1 MEGDQIMRKISVKD
15 ALKEAII
22 EEMDRDENVFVMG
35 EDIAEHGGIYG
46 VTQGLLEKY
55 GKERIRNTPI
65 SESALIGSALGAA
78 ITGMKPIAELM
89 YIDFTT
95 VAMDQI
101 VNQVAKIRYMFGGKV
116 DVPLVIRTQGGGGR
130 GSAAQHSQSLEAW
143 FMHVPGLKVV
153 MPSTPYDAKGLLKTA
168 IRDDNPV
175 MFIEHKMAY
184 SFKGEV
190 PEEEYTIPFGKA
202 DIKREGSDVTLI
214 ANSYLLPRA
223 IEAAERMEK
232 EEGISTEIIDPLT
245 LVPFD
250 EETIIKSVSKTGRL
264 VVTHEAVKRGG
275 FGAEI
280 AAKIYESDAFYYLDA
295 PLKRVAGLEV
305 PTPYSAK
312 LENFA
317 MPDTDNIADAIL
329 EACYVK

>member
-1 MEGDQIMRKISVKD
+1 MRTITVKD
-15 ALKEAII
+15 ALQEAII

-35 EDIAEHGGIYG
+35 EDIAEHGGVYG
-46 VTQGLLEKY
+46 VTRGLLDKY

-78 ITGMKPIAELM
+78 ITGMRPIAELM
-89 YIDFTT
+89 YIDFTA

-101 VNQVAKIRYMFGGKV
+101 VNQAAKIRYMFGGKV

-175 MFIEHKMAY
+175 LFIEHKMAY

-190 PEEEYTIPFGKA
+190 PEEEYTIPFGQA
-202 DIKREGSDVTLI
+202 DIKRAGSDVTLI
-214 ANSYLLPRA
+214 ANSYLLPNA
-223 IEAAERMEK
+223 LEAAERMEK

-250 EETIIKSVSKTGRL
+250 DETIIKSVSKTGRL
-264 VVTHEAVKRGG
+264 VITHEAVKRGG

-295 PLKRVAGLEV
+295 PLQRVAGLET

-317 MPDTDNIADAIL
+317 MPDTDNIVEAIRK
-329 EACYVK
+329 ACYVK

>member
-1 MEGDQIMRKISVKD
+1 MEGEQIMRTITVKD
-15 ALKEAII
+15 ALQEAII

-78 ITGMKPIAELM
+78 ITGMRPIAELM
-89 YIDFTT
+89 YIDFTA

-101 VNQVAKIRYMFGGKV
+101 VNQAAKMRYMFGGKV

-202 DIKREGSDVTLI
+202 DIKRAGTDVTLI
-214 ANSYLLPRA
+214 ANSFLLPRA
-223 IEAAERMEK
+223 LEAAERMEK
-232 EEGISTEIIDPLT
+232 EEGISTEVIDPLT

-295 PLKRVAGLEV
+295 PLQRVAGLEV

-317 MPDTDNIADAIL
+317 MPDADKIADAIKK
-329 EACYVK
+329 ACYVK

>member
-1 MEGDQIMRKISVKD
+1 MKGDQIMRTITVKD

-78 ITGMKPIAELM
+78 ITGMRPIAELM
-89 YIDFTT
+89 YIDFTA

-101 VNQVAKIRYMFGGKV
+101 VNQAAKMRYMFGGKV

-223 IEAAERMEK
+223 LEAAERMEK

-295 PLKRVAGLEV
+295 PLQRVAGLEV
-305 PTPYSAK
+305 PTPYSAN

-317 MPDTDNIADAIL
+317 MPDTDNIADAIKK
-329 EACYVK
+329 ACYVK

>member
-1 MEGDQIMRKISVKD
+1 MRTITVKD

-46 VTQGLLEKY
+46 VTQGLLDKY

-78 ITGMKPIAELM
+78 ITGMRPIAELM
-89 YIDFTT
+89 YIDFTA

-101 VNQVAKIRYMFGGKV
+101 VNQAAKMRYMFGGKV

-223 IEAAERMEK
+223 IEAAERIEK

-264 VVTHEAVKRGG
+264 IVTHEAVKRGG

-295 PLKRVAGLEV
+295 PLQRVAGLEV
-305 PTPYSAK
+305 PTPYNAK

-317 MPDTDNIADAIL
+317 MPDTDDMAEAIRK
-329 EACYVK
+329 ACYVK

>member
-1 MEGDQIMRKISVKD
+1 MRTITVKD

-78 ITGMKPIAELM
+78 ITGMRPIAELM
-89 YIDFTT
+89 YIDFTA

-101 VNQVAKIRYMFGGKV
+101 VNQAAKMRYMFGGKV

-168 IRDDNPV
+168 IRDNNPV

-223 IEAAERMEK
+223 LEAAERMEK
-232 EEGISTEIIDPLT
+232 EEGISTEVIDPLT

-264 VVTHEAVKRGG
+264 IVTHEAVKRGG

-295 PLKRVAGLEV
+295 PLQRVAGLEV
-305 PTPYSAK
+305 PTPYNAK

-317 MPDTDNIADAIL
+317 MPDTDNMVEAIRK
-329 EACYVK
+329 ACYVK

>member
-1 MEGDQIMRKISVKD
+1 MRTITVKD
-15 ALKEAII
+15 ALQEAII

-46 VTQGLLEKY
+46 VTQGLLDKY

-78 ITGMKPIAELM
+78 ITGMRPIAELM
-89 YIDFTT
+89 YIDFTA

-101 VNQVAKIRYMFGGKV
+101 VNQAAKMRYMFGGKV

-295 PLKRVAGLEV
+295 PLQRVAGLEV
-305 PTPYSAK
+305 PTPYNAK

-317 MPDTDNIADAIL
+317 MPDTDNLAEAIKK
-329 EACYVK
+329 ACYVK

>member
-1 MEGDQIMRKISVKD
+1 MRTITTRE
-15 ALKEAII
+15 ALAEAIR
-22 EEMDRDENVFVMG
+22 EKMLKDDKVFVMG

-46 VTQGLLEKY
+46 VTRGFLEEF
-55 GKERIRNTPI
+55 GPERIRNTPI
-65 SESALIGSALGAA
+65 SEAAIIGSALGAA
-78 ITGMKPIAELM
+78 ITGMRPIAELM
-89 YIDFTT
+89 YIDFAT

-116 DVPLVIRTQGGGGR
+116 EVQLVIRTQGGGGR
-130 GSAAQHSQSLEAW
+130 GSAAQHSQSLESW
-143 FMHVPGLKVV
+143 FMHVPGLKIV

-168 IRDDNPV
+168 IQDNNPV

-202 DIKREGSDVTLI
+202 DIKREGTDVTLI

-264 VVTHEAVKRGG
+264 VVTHEAVKRCG

-280 AAKIYESDAFYYLDA
+280 AAKIMESEAFYYLDA
-295 PLKRVAGLEV
+295 PLQRVAGLEV

-317 MPDTDNIADAIL
+317 MPDTDDIADAIRD
-329 EACYVK
+329 ACYVK

>member
-1 MEGDQIMRKISVKD
+1 MRTITVKD
-15 ALKEAII
+15 ALQEAII
-22 EEMDRDENVFVMG
+22 EEMDRDEKVFVMG

-46 VTQGLLEKY
+46 VTQGLLDKY

-78 ITGMKPIAELM
+78 ITGMRPIAELM
-89 YIDFTT
+89 YIDFTA

-101 VNQVAKIRYMFGGKV
+101 VNQAAKIRYMFGGKV

-190 PEEEYTIPFGKA
+190 PEEEYTIPFGQA

-214 ANSYLLPRA
+214 ANSFLLPRA
-223 IEAAERMEK
+223 LEAAERMEK

-295 PLKRVAGLEV
+295 PLQRVAGLET

-317 MPDTDNIADAIL
+317 MPDADKIAEAIRK
-329 EACYVK
+329 ACYVK

>member
-1 MEGDQIMRKISVKD
+1 MRTITVKD
-15 ALKEAII
+15 ALQEAII

-46 VTQGLLEKY
+46 VTRGLLDKY

-78 ITGMKPIAELM
+78 ITGMRPIAELM
-89 YIDFTT
+89 YIDFTA

-101 VNQVAKIRYMFGGKV
+101 VNQAAKIRYMFGGKV

-175 MFIEHKMAY
+175 LFIEHKMAY

-190 PEEEYTIPFGKA
+190 PEEEYTIPFGQA
-202 DIKREGSDVTLI
+202 DIKRAGSDVTLI
-214 ANSYLLPRA
+214 ANSYLLPNA
-223 IEAAERMEK
+223 LEAAERMEK

-250 EETIIKSVSKTGRL
+250 DETIIKSVSKTGRL
-264 VVTHEAVKRGG
+264 VITHEAVKRGG

-295 PLKRVAGLEV
+295 PLQRVAGLET

-317 MPDTDNIADAIL
+317 MPDTDNIVEAIRK
-329 EACYVK
+329 ACYVK

>member
-1 MEGDQIMRKISVKD
+1 MRTITVKD
-15 ALKEAII
+15 ALQEAII

-78 ITGMKPIAELM
+78 ITGMRPIAELM
-89 YIDFTT
+89 YIDFTA

-101 VNQVAKIRYMFGGKV
+101 VNQAAKMRYMFGGKV

-202 DIKREGSDVTLI
+202 DIKRAGTDVTLI
-214 ANSYLLPRA
+214 ANSFLLPRA
-223 IEAAERMEK
+223 LEAAERMEK
-232 EEGISTEIIDPLT
+232 EEGISTEVIDPLT

-295 PLKRVAGLEV
+295 PLQRVAGLEV

-317 MPDTDNIADAIL
+317 MPDADKIADAIKK
-329 EACYVK
+329 ACYVK

>member
-1 MEGDQIMRKISVKD
+1 MRTITVKD

-46 VTQGLLEKY
+46 VTAGLLDKY

-78 ITGMKPIAELM
+78 ITGMRPIAELM
-89 YIDFTT
+89 YIDFTA

-101 VNQVAKIRYMFGGKV
+101 VNQAAKMRYMFGGKV
-116 DVPLVIRTQGGGGR
+116 DVPLVIRTLGGGGR

-175 MFIEHKMAY
+175 MFIEQKMAY

-190 PEEEYTIPFGKA
+190 PEEEYLIPFGKA
-202 DIKREGSDVTLI
+202 DIKRAGSDVTLV
-214 ANSYLLPRA
+214 ANSYLLPKA
-223 IEAAERMEK
+223 LKAAEIMEK
-232 EEGISTEIIDPLT
+232 EEGIKVEVIDPLT

-250 EETIIKSVSKTGRL
+250 EETIIESVSKTGRL
-264 VVTHEAVKRGG
+264 IVVHEAVKRGG

-295 PLKRVAGLEV
+295 PLQRVAGLEV
-305 PTPYSAK
+305 PTPYNEK

-317 MPDTDNIADAIL
+317 MPDLENIKEAIKKT
-329 EACYVK
+329 CYL

>member
-1 MEGDQIMRKISVKD
+1 MRTITVKD
-15 ALKEAII
+15 ALQEAII

-78 ITGMKPIAELM
+78 ITGMRPIAELM
-89 YIDFTT
+89 YIDFTA

-101 VNQVAKIRYMFGGKV
+101 VNQAAKMRYMFGGKV

-175 MFIEHKMAY
+175 MFIEQKMAY

-202 DIKREGSDVTLI
+202 DIKREGTDVTLV

-223 IEAAERMEK
+223 LEAAERMEK
-232 EEGISTEIIDPLT
+232 EEGISTEVIDPLT

-295 PLKRVAGLEV
+295 PLQRVAGLEV

-317 MPDTDNIADAIL
+317 MPDTDNIADAIKK
-329 EACYVK
+329 ACYVK

>member
-1 MEGDQIMRKISVKD
+1 MRTITVRE
-15 ALKEAII
+15 ALREAIR
-22 EEMDRDENVFVMG
+22 EEMLRDERVFVMG

-46 VTQGLLEKY
+46 ITKGLLEEF

-65 SESALIGSALGAA
+65 SEAGFIGCALGAA
-78 ITGMKPIAELM
+78 ITGMRPIAELM
-89 YIDFTT
+89 YIDFAT

-116 DVPLVIRTQGGGGR
+116 EVPLVIRGPGGGGR

-168 IRDDNPV
+168 IRDNNPV
-175 MFIEHKMAY
+175 MFIEQKMGY
-184 SFKGEV
+184 NFKGEV
-190 PEEEYTIPFGKA
+190 PEEEYLIPFGKA
-202 DIKREGSDVTLI
+202 DIKKAGEDVTVI

-223 IEAAERMEK
+223 LKAAEEIEK
-232 EEGISTEIIDPLT
+232 EEGISVEVIDPLT

-250 EETIIKSVSKTGRL
+250 DDTIVESVSKTGRL
-264 VVTHEAVKRGG
+264 VIVHEAVKRGG

-280 AAKIYESDAFYYLDA
+280 ASRVMESEAFYYLDA
-295 PLKRVAGLEV
+295 PLQRVAGAETPIPYNKRLED
-305 PTPYSAK
+305 YG
-312 LENFA
+312 
-317 MPDTDNIADAIL
+317 MPDSNDIKKAIVR
-329 EACYVK
+329 ACYNKN